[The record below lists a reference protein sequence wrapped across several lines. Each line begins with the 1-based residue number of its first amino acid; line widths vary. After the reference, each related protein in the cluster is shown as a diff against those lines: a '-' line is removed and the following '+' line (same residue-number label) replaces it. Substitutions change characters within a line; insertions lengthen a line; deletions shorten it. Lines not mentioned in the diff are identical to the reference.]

1 MMCPSGTLGE
11 DAVTDDGSPSA
22 LPLAQLLD
30 ELPDIVIVIA
40 PDGTIAWANREAERR
55 LGWLRS
61 EWLGRN
67 ALDLVHPD
75 DLGLALV
82 SLETTTKRIG
92 APGTLIDIRVL
103 DAEGRWRYLEAR
115 GELTDDRLALV
126 LRDTTD
132 RRSLEL
138 SSDDDLRFR
147 ALVHYSATITMLLDG
162 RGKILT
168 VNGTVTRLLGLD
180 PELLRGTE
188 LSDWVAP
195 EAVSRLRHDVD
206 RAMTTASGV
215 IETVF
220 VGPGGR
226 PIHIEF
232 RAVNLLDDPVVCG
245 VILSGHDVT
254 QLVEARVALEHLA
267 RHDTLTGL
275 ANRVTLDEHLR
286 LRLSTASMADRTA
299 VVFVDL
305 DRFKAVND
313 YHGHDA
319 GDRVLVEVANRLTDA
334 VRPPDLVARFGG
346 DEFVVVAHDVPNPKA
361 AAALSERIARALNTV
376 VQVDDRPVALHASVG
391 FAMAGLRTPEDVLA
405 DADASMYAMK
415 ESRRRVKPG
424 GRVPEARRWV
434 VAELP
439 SAIERGELVVHYQ
452 PVIAIADH
460 RVVGYEA
467 LVRWEHPSRGQLEP
481 AVFLGVAEECGLAP
495 ALGELVVRQAL
506 QALSR
511 WNRAVNNPLWVSVNL
526 SPSQFLAPD
535 LADVLER
542 LLLTTDADPQQ
553 LWVEINEPLALDRST
568 EMNSGAATER
578 IEGLQRLG
586 IRLMIDD
593 FGTGYTS
600 LLNLRRFPAS
610 ALKIERSFVADL
622 TPANA
627 AGSIVDAMIQL
638 GATLG
643 LDVVAEGVETHDQL
657 EALAAI
663 GCPMAQGYLV
673 GVPGPDPSLTI

>member
-1 MMCPSGTLGE
+1 VTSDPSSG
-11 DAVTDDGSPSA
+11 A
-22 LPLAQLLD
+22 LPPAELLD

-40 PDGTIAWANREAERR
+40 PDGTLAWANREAERR

-103 DAEGRWRYLEAR
+103 DVEGRWRYLEAR
-115 GELTDDRLALV
+115 GSLTDGQLALV

-138 SSDDDLRFR
+138 SADDDHRFR
-147 ALVHYSATITMLLDG
+147 ALVHYSAAITMLIDG
-162 RGKILT
+162 TGHILT

-180 PELLRGTE
+180 PELVRGTE

-206 RAMTTASGV
+206 RAMTSPSGI

-232 RAVNLLDDPVVCG
+232 RAVNLLDDPVVRG
-245 VILSGHDVT
+245 VILSGHDAT

-275 ANRVTLDEHLR
+275 ANRATLDEHLR
-286 LRLSTASMADRTA
+286 LQLTTQSVADRTA
-299 VVFVDL
+299 VVFIDL

-346 DEFVVVAHDVPNPKA
+346 DEFVVVARDVPNPKA

-391 FAMAGLRTPEDVLA
+391 FAMAGLRTAEDVLA
-405 DADASMYAMK
+405 DADASMYAVK
-415 ESRRRVKPG
+415 ESRRLGTPG
-424 GRVPEARRWV
+424 AKVPEARRWV

-439 SAIERGELVVHYQ
+439 GAMDRGELVVHYQ
-452 PVIAIADH
+452 PVIALADR

-467 LVRWEHPSRGQLEP
+467 LVRWEHSSRGLLEP
-481 AVFLGVAEECGLAP
+481 AAFLGVAEECGLAP
-495 ALGELVVRQAL
+495 ALGELVVTRAL
-506 QALSR
+506 EALSR
-511 WNRAVNNPLWVSVNL
+511 WNRSVPTPLWVSVNL
-526 SPSQFLAPD
+526 SPAQFLAPD
-535 LADVLER
+535 LADGLEQ
-542 LLLTTDADPQQ
+542 LLLTSDADPRQ
-553 LWVEINEPLALDRST
+553 LWVEINEPLALDRSS
-568 EMNSGAATER
+568 EMNSGARAER
-578 IEGLQRLG
+578 IEGLQGLG
-586 IRLMIDD
+586 IGLMVDD

-600 LLNLRRFPAS
+600 LLHLRRFPAS

-627 AGSIVDAMIQL
+627 VGSIVDAMIQL

-643 LDVVAEGVETHDQL
+643 LDVVAEGVETTEQL
-657 EALAAI
+657 EALAVI
-663 GCPMAQGYLV
+663 GCPMAQGYLI
-673 GVPGPDPSLTI
+673 GAPGPDPSLTA